1 MSTVNNKDRELTRI
15 LSYGMVEAPAELEL
29 MVKKIIAEESVFQ
42 PKRTYMGIVAGWVPA
57 VISVV
62 GFMFGIITSIFV
74 FFPQFGGALEVVNKV
89 LSFIVSPTVMM
100 IALSVIVLIL
110 VDSLFEKRLGKTAI
124 KLG

>member
-1 MSTVNNKDRELTRI
+1 MSTVNNKDRELSRI
-15 LSYGMVEAPAELEL
+15 LGYGMVEAPGELEL
-29 MVKKIIAEESVFQ
+29 MVKKRIEKESVVQ
-42 PKRTYMGIVAGWVPA
+42 PKRSYMGIFAGWVPA

-62 GFMFGIITSIFV
+62 GLIFGIITSIFV

-110 VDSLFEKRLGKTAI
+110 VDSLFEKRFGKTAI

>member
-1 MSTVNNKDRELTRI
+1 MSTVNNKDRELSRI
-15 LSYGMVEAPAELEL
+15 LSYGMVDAPAELDL
-29 MVKKIIAEESVFQ
+29 MVKRRIAEESVVQ

-62 GFMFGIITSIFV
+62 GLVFGIITSIFI
-74 FFPQFGGALEVVNKV
+74 FFPQFGGALEIVKKV
-89 LSFIVSPTVMM
+89 FSFILSPTVMM

-110 VDSLFEKRLGKTAI
+110 VDSLLEKRFGKTSI

>member
-1 MSTVNNKDRELTRI
+1 MSTVNNKDRELSKI
-15 LSYGMVEAPAELEL
+15 LGYGMVEAPVELDLLIKKRIAAEVVE
-29 MVKKIIAEESVFQ
+29 
-42 PKRTYMGIVAGWVPA
+42 PKRSYMGIFAGWVPA

-62 GFMFGIITSIFV
+62 GLIFGIITSIFV

-110 VDSLFEKRLGKTAI
+110 VDSLLEKRFGKTAI

>member
-1 MSTVNNKDRELTRI
+1 MSTVNNKDRELSKI
-15 LSYGMVEAPAELEL
+15 LGYGMVEAPVELDLLIKKRIAAEVVE
-29 MVKKIIAEESVFQ
+29 
-42 PKRTYMGIVAGWVPA
+42 PKRSYMGIVVGWLPV

-62 GFMFGIITSIFV
+62 GIIFGVITSIFV

-110 VDSLFEKRLGKTAI
+110 VDSLLEKRFRKIQI

>member
-1 MSTVNNKDRELTRI
+1 MSTVNNKDRELSRI
-15 LSYGMVEAPAELEL
+15 LGYGMVEAPAELEL
-29 MVKKIIAEESVFQ
+29 MVKKIIVEESVAQ

-62 GFMFGIITSIFV
+62 GLIFGIITSIFV

-110 VDSLFEKRLGKTAI
+110 VDSLLEKRFGKTAI